1 MRSGKAFVVI
11 ALCLR
16 AGGVAAQETAQ
27 QYKRVRTDTLRYRET
42 TKQTTQSDM
51 PTGAINVNVDL
62 SGVIALA
69 FMRGDTARMWYDS
82 VNARIDSPMG
92 DVGGDLANQLVRKP
106 FVLRFSPNGRVRT
119 ISAPLVESP
128 AGPSMM
134 ERGFS
139 EWFPRLPA
147 KPLAV
152 GTEWQDTAVEN
163 LQPAPGMKT
172 TKTTVMRYRVTGDS
186 TTAGLKVLVI
196 DVVGTAETKGTGS
209 MGTVTMNSTGK
220 TEINGIILFAPDPGV
235 MVSRTTRTKEDSKS
249 EMSGRATMSLPS
261 HTQQETRIELIR
273 K

>member
-1 MRSGKAFVVI
+1 
-11 ALCLR
+11 LCLQ
-16 AGGVAAQETAQ
+16 AGGAAAQQTAQ
-27 QYKRVRTDTLRYRET
+27 QYKRARIDTLRYRET

-51 PTGAINVNVDL
+51 PNGAINVNVDL
-62 SGVIALA
+62 NGVVALA

-82 VNARIDSPMG
+82 VNAKIDSPMG

-106 FVLRFSPNGRVRT
+106 FMLRFSPNGRVRL
-119 ISAPLVESP
+119 ISAPAVESP

-172 TKTTVMRYRVTGDS
+172 TKTTVMRYKVTGDS
-186 TTAGLKVLVI
+186 TAAGLKVFVI
-196 DVVGTAETKGTGS
+196 EAVGTSESKGTGS
-209 MGTVTMNSTGK
+209 MGAVTVNNTGN
-220 TEINGIILFAPDPGV
+220 TEINGTILFAPDPGI

-261 HTQQETRIELIR
+261 HTQLESRIELI
-273 K
+273 KK